1 MNILVTGGAGFIGQ
15 KLVKSLLSKNDNI
28 IIFDNFSNN
37 SKDEIS
43 DLLQKNITLID
54 GDIVEFDSLK
64 NALTGIDL
72 VVHLAAQINVNASI
86 LDPDFTNKVNVIGTE
101 NLLNACIENNVKSII
116 VASSAAVFGESKNLP
131 LTETTELS
139 PISPYGESKML
150 MEKLV
155 KKYVEKFNIDCVI
168 LRFFNIFGKGQ
179 TDEYAGVIT
188 KFLNQINL
196 DKKLI
201 IFGDGDQTRDFVY
214 IDDVIN
220 AIECAIEHIHGK
232 RGICYNIGS
241 GTSISIK
248 KLANLMISISKK
260 DLEIEYLPKKEGDI
274 KSSITSINLAKKEL
288 NFTPKTTLEIGL
300 KNLIKN

>member
-1 MNILVTGGAGFIGQ
+1 MNILVTGGAGFIGR
-15 KLVKSLLSKNDNI
+15 KLVESLLSKNNNI
-28 IIFDNFSNN
+28 VIFDNFSNN

-43 DLLQKNITLID
+43 DLLQKNINLIE
-54 GDIVEFDSLK
+54 GDIVEFNSIK
-64 NALTGIDL
+64 NALTGVDL

-86 LDPDFTNKVNVIGTE
+86 LDPDFTNKVNVIGTQ
-101 NLLNACIENNVKSII
+101 NVLNACVENKVKNII
-116 VASSAAVFGESKNLP
+116 IASSAAVFGESKNLP

-168 LRFFNIFGKGQ
+168 LRFFNIFGIGQ

-201 IFGDGDQTRDFVY
+201 IFGDGNQTRDFIY

-232 RGICYNIGS
+232 RGTSYNIGF

-248 KLANLMISISKK
+248 ELANLMISISKK
-260 DLEIEYLPKKEGDI
+260 DLEIEYLPKKVGDI
-274 KSSITSINLAKKEL
+274 KSSITSINLAKKAL

-300 KNLIKN
+300 KHLIKN